1 MQAFPNSEPMG
12 INGQPHT
19 TLPILT
25 LDDGEDGGFDYSAF
39 IQDQQNINYL
49 TTESPGSGSSS
60 GSGLPINTPSPSSTS
75 SDASL
80 QALTQH
86 HQHQQQLSPLMP
98 RPGLHNTGGGVS
110 SSSNTSRVF
119 EGQVVPKPRLERRG
133 HTKSR
138 RGCFNCKRRRIKCQE
153 TKPACGHCVKQGLKC
168 EYPTLP
174 TIVHQPQHQVPLFSL
189 QDMRFFQHFLLNC
202 YPHHPIGSEE
212 LWTHEIPCLSEKYEY
227 LMHAI
232 LGYSASELMAKRDPS
247 LAEAAMS
254 HRYKAIKAI
263 KKSLSQTS
271 SSSYPSDKTGSSPS
285 SSSSSPPPPGNSG
298 GSGADSLFEEGNA
311 LIATCFALTYQS
323 VLLEDGMVEY
333 MTFIRGIII
342 VAIQMY
348 IRGSMPLFGPYFGD
362 RQQQALEPHM
372 RDLPLIDAGWTAR
385 AVAAIEGL
393 RPLVDGVEGREVER
407 QYWERLEN
415 MAKMLSVSSWKA
427 YIALTEHYGW
437 WMMLPHEKFQR
448 LVDPSNQV
456 VALLG
461 THWIALEQIM
471 ATICIAEQ
479 KAAAKMPSQSS
490 TGAGTGN
497 RGWLRYLNAQ
507 IDLEHLP
514 YNEWPMWVEAQM
526 EREPGFFG
534 KLP

>member
-1 MQAFPNSEPMG
+1 MAAG
-12 INGQPHT
+12 YGQPMPA
-19 TLPILT
+19 LPILT
-25 LDDGEDGGFDYSAF
+25 VDGGEGDDFDYSAF
-39 IQDQQNINYL
+39 IQDQQEIDYFA
-49 TTESPGSGSSS
+49 EDSS
-60 GSGLPINTPSPSSTS
+60 GSGSGPPINTPSPGSSF
-75 SDASL
+75 SDPSL
-80 QALTQH
+80 QALAPR
-86 HQHQQQLSPLMP
+86 QQQQQQQHLSPLMAGSGGHAAG
-98 RPGLHNTGGGVS
+98 RGGSSSGGGAG
-110 SSSNTSRVF
+110 
-119 EGQVVPKPRLERRG
+119 GQMVPKQRLERRG

-202 YPHHPIGSEE
+202 YPHHPIGSED

-232 LGYSASELMAKRDPS
+232 LGYSASELMATQDAS

-263 KKSLSQTS
+263 KKSLCQPAAASSSPSTS
-271 SSSYPSDKTGSSPS
+271 SSATPSYPP
-285 SSSSSPPPPGNSG
+285 NCA
-298 GSGADSLFEEGNA
+298 GSGSNAPATSSKDKDAMFEEGNA
-311 LIATCFALTYQS
+311 LMATCFALTYQS
-323 VLLEDGMVEY
+323 VLLEDGMAEY

-348 IRGSMPLFGPYFGD
+348 CRGATLLFGHLLGD

-372 RDLPLIDAGWTAR
+372 RDLELIEADWTAR
-385 AVAAIEGL
+385 AARSVEGL

-407 QYWERLEN
+407 RYWELLGE
-415 MAKMLSVSSWKA
+415 MGSMLAVSSWKA
-427 YIALTEHYGW
+427 YLALTEHYGW

-456 VALLG
+456 AVLLSAHWVAF
-461 THWIALEQIM
+461 EQTM
-471 ATICIAEQ
+471 AKICEAEQ
-479 KAAAKMPSQSS
+479 RAASKMPKRSDAGVS
-490 TGAGTGN
+490 TGN
-497 RGWLRYLNAQ
+497 VGWLKYLNAQ
-507 IDLEHLP
+507 VDLEHLA
-514 YNEWPMWVEAQM
+514 YNEWPMWVEAQLG
-526 EREPGFFG
+526 RDPRFFG
-534 KLP
+534 KTR